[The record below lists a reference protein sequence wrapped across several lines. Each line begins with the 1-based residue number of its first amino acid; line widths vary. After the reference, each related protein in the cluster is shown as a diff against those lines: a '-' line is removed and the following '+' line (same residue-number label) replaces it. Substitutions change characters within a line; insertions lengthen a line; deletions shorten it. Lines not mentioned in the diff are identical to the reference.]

1 MSLCYIAA
9 SKKKCGQKEQ
19 EGIAAAS
26 LTAWHITEDSQTTEA
41 FLAFAATNGLI
52 RFYDKERLRSI
63 SKKKWPFTAY
73 AVAMLSATGE
83 YPYPL
88 VYFTS
93 FCQIF
98 LSFSFNF
105 MIHSACPFI

>member
-1 MSLCYIAA
+1 MR
-9 SKKKCGQKEQ
+9 KKEH
-19 EGIAAAS
+19 EGIVAAS

-41 FLAFAATNGLI
+41 FLAFAAAHGLI
-52 RFYDKERLRSI
+52 RFYDKERLRSGW
-63 SKKKWPFTAY
+63 KKKWPFTACAL
-73 AVAMLSATGE
+73 AVLPATGE

-93 FCQIF
+93 FCKTF

-105 MIHSACPFI
+105 LIHSTCAFI

>member
-41 FLAFAATNGLI
+41 FLAFAAANWLI
-52 RFYDKERLRSI
+52 RFYDKERLRSG

-73 AVAMLSATGE
+73 TTAVLPTTGE
-83 YPYPL
+83 YPL
-88 VYFTS
+88 LASLFYF
-93 FCQIF
+93 F
-98 LSFSFNF
+98 LQNFSF
-105 MIHSACPFI
+105 I